1 MRHGVAGRSLSREK
15 DARSAL
21 RKLLVNQLF
30 KHERIQ
36 TTEAKAKAIR
46 GQAERLITLAKHGN
60 AAGDARMVAARRLA
74 SARLGDPEMVKK
86 LFDDIAPRYAS
97 RNGGYTRI
105 LKLGMRQGDAARMA
119 LIELVEG

>member
-1 MRHGVAGRSLSREK
+1 MRHGVAGRSLNREK

-21 RKLLVNQLF
+21 RKLLVNQLL

-60 AAGDARMVAARRLA
+60 AAGEARMVAARRLA
-74 SARLGDPEMVKK
+74 IARLGDPEMVKK

>member
-1 MRHGVAGRSLSREK
+1 MRHGVFGRRLNRETGP
-15 DARSAL
+15 RNAL
-21 RKLLVNQLF
+21 RRILVNQLF
-30 KHERIQ
+30 QHERIQ

-46 GQAERLITLAKHGN
+46 GQAEKLITLAKHGN
-60 AAGDARMVAARRLA
+60 AAGEAHMVAARRLA
-74 SARLGDPEMVKK
+74 VARLGNPEMVKK

-105 LKLGMRQGDAARMA
+105 LKLGMRQGDAAKMA